1 MRKWN
6 LPRGLIEMPDP
17 KTTRAGEPIPEP
29 GAAEPSPPAGTTP
42 SMGAS
47 AGNRFVEDGA
57 DLETYMRITPAA
69 NPPRGKPK

>member
-1 MRKWN
+1 
-6 LPRGLIEMPDP
+6 MPDP

-29 GAAEPSPPAGTTP
+29 GPMEASPPGGTTP

-47 AGNRFVEDGA
+47 AGSRFVEDGA

-69 NPPRGKPK
+69 KPPRGKPK